1 MSSQDARLAAG
12 ISYIARGWHVFV
24 LSPSKT
30 PVANCAPCRVGHTT
44 PVQMDA
50 CACLCCHGFHAAT
63 ADPGRLA
70 QMFRLHPRGLL
81 AVRSGAPSG
90 TVVID
95 VDPPGIGT
103 MRILVRNGVLPRTLA
118 AVTGRGGF
126 HLVYAHPGG
135 KIMSGAGKGGPGVDV
150 KADGGYVVA
159 PPSVHP
165 ATRCPYR
172 WLGSPDGELTPL
184 PAFWT
189 QRLRETACGGPPG
202 PGGQHHAAR
211 PRRVRAGGAT
221 RSSSRRSWPPGR
233 GPGTSRCTW
242 PRGTSGSWSPAAC
255 SRRTGPRPCCARRRA
270 DRASCCRGAP
280 DGRVRVPRR
289 RTVPERRCC
298 VTGTAAEGENQA
310 AGKRAARGRQSGSG
324 CMPWP
329 WAVQAAPGLA
339 VALPGARRAALQV

>member
-1 MSSQDARLAAG
+1 
-12 ISYIARGWHVFV
+12 
-24 LSPSKT
+24 
-30 PVANCAPCRVGHTT
+30 
-44 PVQMDA
+44 
-50 CACLCCHGFHAAT
+50 
-63 ADPGRLA
+63 
-70 QMFRLHPRGLL
+70 MFRLHPRGLL

-103 MRILVRNGVLPRTLA
+103 MRILVRDGVLPRTLA

-189 QRLRETACGGPPG
+189 QRLRETACG
-202 PGGQHHAAR
+202 AR
-211 PRRVRAGGAT
+211 PAQAASITPRGRGGYALAALRGELEEVLAAGEGTRNVTLHLAAWNLGQLIAGGVLAADRT
-221 RSSSRRSWPPGR
+221 EALLCQAGERIGL
-233 GPGTSRCTW
+233 
-242 PRGTSGSWSPAAC
+242 PAAE
-255 SRRTGPRPCCARRRA
+255 A
-270 DRASCCRGAP
+270 
-280 DGRVRVPRR
+280 R
-289 RTVPERRCC
+289 RTVAS
-298 VTGTAAEGENQA
+298 GF
-310 AGKRAARGRQSGSG
+310 RAAARYPRGG
-324 CMPWP
+324 
-329 WAVQAAPGLA
+329 AA
-339 VALPGARRAALQV
+339 